1 MRFHQVREIV
11 SWAVDFHEQLAQQYA
26 ALAKKT
32 EDERVRMALTYLAEH
47 EHRMQGGLA
56 RYLAADSEHRNVL
69 DTWFSDLT
77 ELPHSDV
84 VTRLCADMACTT
96 VDGVLATALT
106 IHKTLEDMYRHRAEE
121 AAIAAEQAFFTALAN
136 GHEAEVRRLVRDMA
150 RLEAY

>member
-1 MRFHQVREIV
+1 MRFHQIREIV
-11 SWAVDFHEQLAQQYA
+11 SWAVRFHERLAQQYA
-26 ALAKKT
+26 ALAKKS

-47 EHRMQGGLA
+47 EHQMQGGLA

-77 ELPHSDV
+77 ELPHPDV
-84 VTRLCADMACTT
+84 LERLCGCMACTT
-96 VDGVLATALT
+96 VDSVLTTALT

-121 AAIAAEQAFFTALAN
+121 AAIAAEQAFFASLAD

-150 RLEAY
+150 RLETY